1 MRRKV
6 LSAILKSAVIVLL
19 FSSGAA
25 DEHRARVDGRALGG
39 ADQERPARWV
49 PEFDPAAAGAI
60 AAAVAGGGALIARR
74 RRARR

>member
-19 FSSGAA
+19 FSRGAA
-25 DEHRARVDGRALGG
+25 GEQRARVEGRPLAR

-49 PEFDPAAAGAI
+49 PEFDPVAAGAI

-74 RRARR
+74 RRVRR

>member
-25 DEHRARVDGRALGG
+25 SEQRARIEDRVLAR

-49 PEFDPAAAGAI
+49 AEFDPAAAGAI
-60 AAAVAGGGALIARR
+60 AAAVAGGGALIARWR
-74 RRARR
+74 RVRR